1 MLQKLK
7 SLASDTF
14 IYGFS
19 TIFGRFLSFIL
30 TPLYT
35 NFLSTSEYD
44 FVIYTFVIIAIMNVI
59 YSFGMDSAYL
69 RFFSSDN
76 KAESDKVFTFAFL
89 SINFVSLIFSG
100 TIFIF
105 ADRFAALYAN
115 PAILNAGNLVRM
127 AALIPFF
134 DAMTFVPSSYLRMN
148 RKAKLFAG
156 IKFGGIFIAVVLNFL
171 FLTGFSFQGS
181 GVILAQVIA
190 SFAQV
195 LVFVPIIIKSL
206 SKHLNLNML
215 KQMLKYG
222 LPTIPASISAILL
235 QLADRPILK
244 ALTHS
249 EIAITTYQ
257 VNYRLGIPMMI
268 FVTVFEYAWKPF
280 YLSYHTEEDA
290 KKMFARVFTY
300 FTLFSS
306 LIFLFFC
313 FFMEFFVQFPFVGGK
328 LINPKYWNGMSI
340 IPIVLAA
347 YYFNGMFSNFS
358 AGFLIQKKTKYLPL
372 AVVTAALINIA
383 ANFLL
388 IPYFGYVGAAWA
400 TFIAYFISALILYF
414 LSRKIYPINY
424 EWKRVILIISITF
437 LLFVLIGFIPTKL
450 NLFYNFMIKS
460 TAFLMFAILLKIFGF
475 FNPEELNFIKR
486 ILRKK

>member
-44 FVIYTFVIIAIMNVI
+44 FVIYTFVLIAILNVI

-69 RFFSSDN
+69 RFFRSDN
-76 KAESDKVFTFAFL
+76 KAESDKVFTLAFL
-89 SINFVSLIFSG
+89 SINFVSLIISG

-105 ADRFAALYAN
+105 ADKIAASYAN
-115 PAILNAGNLVRM
+115 PSILNAGNLVRL

-148 RKAKLFAG
+148 RNAKLFAI
-156 IKFGGIFIAVVLNFL
+156 IKFGGILIAVVLNFL
-171 FLTGFSFQGS
+171 FLTGFSMQGS

-190 SFAQV
+190 SFAQI
-195 LVFVPIIIKSL
+195 LVFVPIISKSIT
-206 SKHLNLNML
+206 KHLNFIML

-222 LPTIPASISAILL
+222 IPTIPASISAILL

-249 EIAITTYQ
+249 EIAFTTYQ

-280 YLSYHTEEDA
+280 YLSYYTEEDA

-313 FFMEFFVQFPFVGGK
+313 FYMEFFVQMPFVGGK
-328 LINPKYWNGMSI
+328 LINPKYWSGMSI

-347 YYFNGMFSNFS
+347 YYFNGMFSNFT

-383 ANFLL
+383 ANFIL
-388 IPYFGYVGAAWA
+388 IPHFGYVGAAWA
-400 TFIAYFISALILYF
+400 TFIAYFISSLILYL

-424 EWKRVILIISITF
+424 EWKRVFLIVSITI
-437 LLFVLIGFIPTKL
+437 LLFVLIGFLPQDL
-450 NLFYNFMIKS
+450 SSLYSLSIK
-460 TAFLMFAILLKIFGF
+460 TAAFLIFAVLLKIFGF
-475 FNPEELNFIKR
+475 FNPEEIKLIKR
-486 ILRKK
+486 VLRKK